1 MEQQVTESSTSL
13 EALENESARVLPNF
27 QVNRDIIE
35 NVAIEN
41 QSEELRCLNIT
52 VYDQSKFEEGI
63 LRQVD
68 DALEEQERQ
77 KKAIV
82 KKKSKNEKKGK
93 SIITDDKVQ
102 EETEKEKLVRL
113 GQMTPFGT
121 VLGEKNTELTSFEKY
136 LLEQE
141 KLRNEKAKLTSKKGK
156 ALKSSTVQAPAVPQ
170 KQLTKKEIHRKEGL
184 KRSEK
189 ISRKD
194 KNSDSDYVPSD
205 IESPKPKLVNIPKK
219 RRKKESERDWNT
231 DDSDWEYSDNE
242 DVPKKRK
249 SKKTDQ
255 VIDDGNK
262 NDYNER
268 LAELTDFALEH
279 QDCEEFEG
287 GYRIPLSIW
296 NQLYNYQ
303 KVAYLFL
310 LPNGIYFLQ
319 HFILVVGWRTM
330 DVRTENSALWWNS
343 R

>member
-1 MEQQVTESSTSL
+1 M
-13 EALENESARVLPNF
+13 
-27 QVNRDIIE
+27 
-35 NVAIEN
+35 
-41 QSEELRCLNIT
+41 
-52 VYDQSKFEEGI
+52 
-63 LRQVD
+63 
-68 DALEEQERQ
+68 
-77 KKAIV
+77 
-82 KKKSKNEKKGK
+82 
-93 SIITDDKVQ
+93 
-102 EETEKEKLVRL
+102 
-113 GQMTPFGT
+113 
-121 VLGEKNTELTSFEKY
+121 
-136 LLEQE
+136 
-141 KLRNEKAKLTSKKGK
+141 
-156 ALKSSTVQAPAVPQ
+156 
-170 KQLTKKEIHRKEGL
+170 
-184 KRSEK
+184 
-189 ISRKD
+189 
-194 KNSDSDYVPSD
+194 
-205 IESPKPKLVNIPKK
+205 VNIPKK